1 MPFLAPPA
9 ATEQDNLAGYL
20 SMQLDAFHALAH
32 GLSDAQ
38 AAAAPSASDFSIGS
52 LIRHV
57 TVVTANWVDGVTH
70 APEHAPTEE
79 IYRRVAEFERGFVA
93 GDSLATALKE
103 YDEVCDRALAAARS
117 TDLDTHVPVP
127 DAPWFPQDVEH
138 WSVRWVWG
146 HLIQELAR
154 HAGHGDI
161 IRETLDG
168 GTMYPLIAAAEGMGD
183 LGFLQPWTPSEPGF
197 TTGISTVVYFAAD
210 PAAARAWYTELLGA
224 EPYYDQGPY
233 VEWRVGPHDR
243 ELGLLDAAFAPEHRA
258 DGTGSVIAYWQVDDT
273 AAAYERL
280 LAMGATSQWPPRDF
294 GAGYL
299 GASVVDP
306 FGNVLGVMQ
315 RPLG

>member
-9 ATEQDNLAGYL
+9 ATEQENLAGYL
-20 SMQLDAFHALAH
+20 SMQFDAFRALAH

-38 AAAAPSASDFSIGS
+38 AAAAPSASAFSIGS

-57 TVVTANWVDGVTH
+57 TLVTANWVDGVAY
-70 APEHAPTEE
+70 APDRTPDGEVEQR
-79 IYRRVAEFERGFVA
+79 IAEFERGFVA
-93 GDSLATALKE
+93 GDSLTTALKE
-103 YDEVCDRALAAARS
+103 YDEVCDRALAVVRS
-117 TDLDTHVPVP
+117 ADLTTPVPVP
-127 DAPWFPQDVEH
+127 DAPWFPQDIEH

-197 TTGISTVVYFAAD
+197 TTGISTVVYFASD
-210 PAAARAWYTELLGA
+210 PVAARSWYTELLGA
-224 EPYYDQGPY
+224 EPYFDQGPY
-233 VEWRVGPHDR
+233 VEWRVGPHAR
-243 ELGLLDAAFAPEHRA
+243 ELGLLDAVFAPEHRA

-280 LAMGATSQWPPRDF
+280 LEMGAMSQWPPRDF
-294 GAGYL
+294 GAGYI

>member
-9 ATEQDNLAGYL
+9 TTEQENLAGYL
-20 SMQLDAFHALAH
+20 SMQCDAFRALAH

-38 AAAAPSASDFSIGS
+38 AAATPSASVFSIGG

-57 TVVTANWVDGVTH
+57 TVVTANWVDAVTH
-70 APEHAPTEE
+70 APDHAPAGE
-79 IYRRVAEFERGFVA
+79 IEQRVAEFERGFVA
-93 GDSLATALKE
+93 GDCLATALKE
-103 YDEVCDRALAAARS
+103 YDEVCDRAVAVARRAS
-117 TDLDTHVPVP
+117 LDTHVPVP
-127 DAPWFPQDVEH
+127 DAPWFPKDVEH

-168 GTMYPLIAAAEGMGD
+168 GTMYQLIAAAEGMGD
-183 LGFLQPWTPSEPGF
+183 LGFLEPWTPSEPGF

-210 PAAARAWYTELLGA
+210 PTAARAWYTELLGA
-224 EPYYDQGPY
+224 EPYFEHGPY

-243 ELGLLDAAFAPEHRA
+243 ELGLLDASFAPEHRA
-258 DGTGSVIAYWQVDDT
+258 DGIGSVVAYWQVDNT

-280 LAMGATSQWPPRDF
+280 LEMGATSQWPPQDF
-294 GAGYL
+294 DAGYV

-315 RPLG
+315 RPSG

>member
-1 MPFLAPPA
+1 MPFLAPAA
-9 ATEQDNLAGYL
+9 ATEQENLTGYL

-38 AAAAPSASDFSIGS
+38 AAATPSASAFSIGG

-70 APEHAPTEE
+70 APGHAPAAE
-79 IYRRVAEFERGFVA
+79 IERRIAESERGFVA
-93 GDSLATALKE
+93 GDSLAAALKE
-103 YDEVCDRALAAARS
+103 YDDVCGRALDAARR
-117 TDLDTHVPVP
+117 TDPDTPVPVP
-127 DAPWFPQDVEH
+127 DAPWFPKDVEH

-146 HLIQELAR
+146 HLVQELAR

-168 GTMYPLIAAAEGMGD
+168 ATMYPLVAAAEEMGD
-183 LGFLQPWTPSEPGF
+183 LGFLQPWTPAEPGF
-197 TTGISTVVYFAAD
+197 TTGVSTVVYIAAD
-210 PAAARAWYTELLGA
+210 AAAARTWYTELLGA
-224 EPYYDQGPY
+224 EPYFDQGPY

-273 AAAYERL
+273 EAAHERL
-280 LAMGATSQWPPRDF
+280 LGMGATTQWPPRDF
-294 GAGYL
+294 GGGYV

-315 RPLG
+315 RPAG